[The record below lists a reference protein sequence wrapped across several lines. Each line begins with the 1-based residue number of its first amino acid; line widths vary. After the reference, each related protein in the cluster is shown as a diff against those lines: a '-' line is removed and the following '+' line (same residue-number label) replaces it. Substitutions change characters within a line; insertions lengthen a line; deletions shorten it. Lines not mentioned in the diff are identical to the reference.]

1 MIKRRNNNKS
11 HSIMIGSFLILFG
24 IGFIFVDWYKDFK
37 KEKNDVELVNI
48 FFENNNLNPTKE
60 EVKENKE
67 TLVDKSVENYIGI
80 LEIPK
85 ISFKRGLVDIDSKRN
100 NVKYNIQIIK
110 PSDMPN
116 IENGN
121 LILAGHSGT
130 GYNAFFKDL
139 DKLQIGDYSH
149 IYYKNEKYTYH
160 VVNIY
165 EVEKNGTVLIKRNT
179 EKTVLTMITC
189 SETDKTKQIVIISE
203 LTSKEK
209 Y

>member
-1 MIKRRNNNKS
+1 
-11 HSIMIGSFLILFG
+11 MIGSLIILLG
-24 IGFIFVDWYKDFK
+24 ISFIFVDWYKDFK

-48 FFENNNLNPTKE
+48 FFEDNTLNPTKE
-60 EVKENKE
+60 EIKENKE
-67 TLVDKSVENYIGI
+67 TSVDKSVENYIGV

-116 IENGN
+116 IEHGN

-130 GYNAFFKDL
+130 GYNAFFRDL

-149 IYYKNEKYTYH
+149 IYYENEKYTYH

-165 EVEKNGTVLIKRNT
+165 EVEKNGTALIKRNT

>member
-1 MIKRRNNNKS
+1 
-11 HSIMIGSFLILFG
+11 MIGSFLILFG